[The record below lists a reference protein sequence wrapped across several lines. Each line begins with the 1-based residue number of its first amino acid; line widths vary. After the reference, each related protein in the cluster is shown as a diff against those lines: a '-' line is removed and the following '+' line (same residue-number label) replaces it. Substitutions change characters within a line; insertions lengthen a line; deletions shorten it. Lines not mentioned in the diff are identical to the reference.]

1 MACFYHPTVGAVGI
15 CKHCG
20 RGLCPACAA
29 EVEGDG
35 LACRNRH
42 EAQVQLLH
50 RLTGQATRSATRQGV
65 MLLGLGGFIAV
76 LGLFA
81 WLTTGFT
88 VAVVFLVFA
97 LFCLVIGAVSLHVP
111 GAAQRQG
118 PG

>member
-29 EVEGDG
+29 EVAGDG

-42 EAQVQLLH
+42 EAQVQMLN
-50 RLTGQATRSATRQGV
+50 RLTGQATRNAARQGF
-65 MLLGLGGFIAV
+65 MLLALGAFITV
-76 LGLFA
+76 MGLFT
-81 WLTTGFT
+81 WLTVGFA
-88 VAVVFLVFA
+88 VAVVFLVFGV
-97 LFCLVIGAVSLHVP
+97 FCLVMGAAVLRAP